1 MIVKRDLCHL
11 LVALL
16 IMVGLCGCNKWLSEN
31 EPQQEVSVLTED
43 VEFVAQS
50 VTAHRNSGI
59 YAEYKG
65 MENFFFEFVGEQ
77 RGGVCDVMILDL
89 LAPSGTT
96 TPVGTFTVGYSG
108 NYIAL
113 SRYDVKDE
121 ISGLFYTGGCFYGEA
136 RDNFMT
142 NYFGFLTE
150 GEVVITLTEEGE
162 YRVEVDAKSVVPT
175 IKMTYT
181 GEITFKQADS
191 EGKASE
197 EQ

>member
-1 MIVKRDLCHL
+1 
-11 LVALL
+11 
-16 IMVGLCGCNKWLSEN
+16 
-31 EPQQEVSVLTED
+31 
-43 VEFVAQS
+43 
-50 VTAHRNSGI
+50 
-59 YAEYKG
+59 
-65 MENFFFEFVGEQ
+65 
-77 RGGVCDVMILDL
+77 MILDL